1 MKYILTAL
9 TTAAVLTG
17 CTQQSGSEYIGYTS
31 GSGKIL
37 TSYTAELSYKDHFGA
52 RGQRLRSVGAIIRR
66 DRENFSNYASST
78 GRRSDFT
85 HKQLKNRDRLDTWG
99 RFTTSRR
106 DQEALERLVN
116 DGYVSA
122 RDRDIILNDYPL
134 VRVTIYNGNSGGD
147 KVRVQIIDDNARS
160 SSVENSSGYYNSNS
174 DCRQS
179 SNCR

>member
-9 TTAAVLTG
+9 TSVAVLTG
-17 CTQQSGSEYIGYTS
+17 CSQQSGGEYLGYTS

-52 RGQRLRSVGAIIRR
+52 NGQRLQSVGAIIRR
-66 DRENFSNYASST
+66 DRENFSNYGEPT
-78 GRRSDFT
+78 GHRSDFT
-85 HKQLKNRDRLDTWG
+85 HNQAKNQDRLDTWG
-99 RFTTSRR
+99 RYTTSRR

-116 DGYVSA
+116 DGYVSP

-147 KVRVQIIDDNARS
+147 RVRVQIIDDNARS
-160 SSVENSSGYYNSNS
+160 SSVENNSGYYNSKSN
-174 DCRQS
+174 CRQS